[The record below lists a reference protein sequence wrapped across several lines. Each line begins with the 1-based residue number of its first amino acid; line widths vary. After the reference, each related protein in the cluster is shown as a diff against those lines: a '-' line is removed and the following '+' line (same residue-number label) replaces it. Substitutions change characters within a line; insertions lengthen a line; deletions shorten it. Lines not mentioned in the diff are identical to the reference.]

1 MYKRIMVA
9 TDGSHLSQKAVLS
22 AIEMALQFKAE
33 LLAVNVIPHYI
44 QAYFEGSFAVSEVDS
59 QKIEEQWA
67 HAAQKILDK
76 VVEQAKSKG
85 VDAQTAVVKS
95 DDIAQGMIDKAGSFK
110 ADVIVMASHGR
121 KGLKRLLLGSETLAV
136 LTHVK
141 VPVLVLR

>member
-9 TDGSHLSQKAVLS
+9 TDGSLLSQKAVLS

-95 DDIAQGMIDKAGSFK
+95 DDIAQGVIDKAGSFK

-136 LTHVK
+136 LTHAK

>member
-9 TDGSHLSQKAVLS
+9 TDGSLLSQKAVLS

-95 DDIAQGMIDKAGSFK
+95 DDIAQGVIDKAGSFK